1 MPTPSGSKVTRA
13 VRGTPSVFAHAIAFV
28 LGGSLAALVT
38 RRPQED
44 GPASAPLSLPAVT
57 TTEAD
62 ESEEPAMASW
72 EWAAEPAPQ
81 PAEFATEGPAWSP
94 NQVWE
99 RLSLDDPDDF
109 EPVPAMPIAP
119 VEDPTPSVAPAAE
132 PEGEPRPRLPHR
144 FAATAAMVTLFFAGA
159 AFSAGAG
166 DQVAS
171 MLDSTTTTEATA
183 DASSDSAAP
192 AADPA
197 AEPAAPAD
205 DPSTADASAAA
216 PAPEAAPEDDPAPAT
231 AGSSG
236 WSSSA
241 SSSSAGASASGSGR
255 GEAQSAP
262 SAGGAAKPPR
272 DWVQQQGVSRLKQAI
287 KTPPA
292 KLDPEASMPGTASVV
307 WLNRAMPDPTPAAK
321 RLTGAFAHDLT
332 KTSKKAG
339 ADWALVLGVLRASGA
354 EGKVPA
360 GHATLRGLALRLGN
374 LKANGKDDHEAVFA
388 LTGDSMLA
396 DKAVALS
403 HYDRAVGL
411 WALVHGLEAA
421 KPALTKRVLSDS
433 RIDIYV
439 GGREDLAAGLWALVH
454 GLEAAKPAL
463 TKRVLSDSRIDIYV
477 GGREDLANHKINV
490 RVIALMAYLAES
502 FGQVSVSCLE
512 AGHRLYAR
520 PGVVSAHMYG
530 LAVDVSVVGGTT
542 IQGHQEP
549 GGITEQAVR
558 DVLLLPSE
566 LQPKQ
571 VISLLGLG
579 GASFPLAN
587 HADHIH
593 VGY

>member
-1 MPTPSGSKVTRA
+1 VTRA
-13 VRGTPSVFAHAIAFV
+13 VRGTPSIFAHAIAFV

-44 GPASAPLSLPAVT
+44 RPASAPLSLPAAT
-57 TTEAD
+57 TIETD
-62 ESEEPAMASW
+62 EPEEPAMASW

-99 RLSLDDPDDF
+99 RMQLDDPDDF
-109 EPVPAMPIAP
+109 EPAPAMPIAP
-119 VEDPTPSVAPAAE
+119 VEDPTPSVAPTPE
-132 PEGEPRPRLPHR
+132 PVDEPRPRLPHR

-171 MLDSTTTTEATA
+171 LLDTTTTTEATA
-183 DASSDSAAP
+183 AASSDSAAP

-197 AEPAAPAD
+197 AEPAAPASD
-205 DPSTADASAAA
+205 SSAADASAAA
-216 PAPEAAPEDDPAPAT
+216 PAPEAAPADDPAPAS

-241 SSSSAGASASGSGR
+241 SSSSAGASASGSGS
-255 GEAQSAP
+255 GAPQAAP
-262 SAGGAAKPPR
+262 SAGGATKPPK
-272 DWVQQQGVSRLKQAI
+272 DWQQQGVSRLKQAI
-287 KTPPA
+287 KAPPA
-292 KLDPEASMPGTASVV
+292 KLDAEASMPGMSSVV

-321 RLTGAFAHDLT
+321 RLTDAFAHDLT
-332 KTSKKAG
+332 MTSKKAG

-360 GHATLRGLALRLGN
+360 GHATLRGLGLRLAN

-396 DKAVALS
+396 DKAVALAN
-403 HYDRAVGL
+403 YDRAVGQ
-411 WALVHGLEAA
+411 
-421 KPALTKRVLSDS
+421 
-433 RIDIYV
+433 
-439 GGREDLAAGLWALVH
+439 WALVH

-477 GGREDLANHKINV
+477 GGREDLANNKINV
-490 RVIALMAYLAES
+490 RVIALMAYMAET
-502 FGQVSVSCLE
+502 FNQVTVSCLLT
-512 AGHRLYAR
+512 GHRLFAR

-530 LAVDVSVVGGTT
+530 LAVDFSAVGGTT
-542 IQGHQEP
+542 IQGNQEP

-579 GASFPLAN
+579 GASFPLPN

>member
-13 VRGTPSVFAHAIAFV
+13 VRETPSVFAHAIAFV

-38 RRPQED
+38 RRPHEHT
-44 GPASAPLSLPAVT
+44 PASAPLSVPAAT
-57 TTEAD
+57 TIEAD
-62 ESEEPAMASW
+62 DPEEPAMASW

-81 PAEFATEGPAWSP
+81 PAEFATDGPAWSP
-94 NQVWE
+94 NRVWE
-99 RLSLDDPDDF
+99 RLALEDPDDF
-109 EPVPAMPIAP
+109 EPAPALPIAP
-119 VEDPTPSVAPAAE
+119 VEDPTPSVAPAAKSDD
-132 PEGEPRPRLPHR
+132 EPRRRLPRR

-171 MLDSTTTTEATA
+171 MLDTTTTEATA

-197 AEPAAPAD
+197 EEPAAPAA
-205 DPSTADASAAA
+205 DPSAADASAEA
-216 PAPEAAPEDDPAPAT
+216 PAPEASFEDPAPAS

-241 SSSSAGASASGSGR
+241 SSPSSGASASGSGS
-255 GEAQSAP
+255 GAAGSGS
-262 SAGGAAKPPR
+262 SAGSRAKPR
-272 DWVQQQGVSRLKQAI
+272 QDWVQQQGVSRLKQAI
-287 KTPPA
+287 KMPPA
-292 KLDPEASMPGTASVV
+292 KLDPEASMPGTSSVV

-321 RLTGAFAHDLT
+321 RLTGRFARDLT
-332 KTSKKAG
+332 VTSKKAG

-360 GHATLRGLALRLGN
+360 GHATLRGLALRLAN
-374 LKANGKDDHEAVFA
+374 LKANGKNGHEAVFA

-396 DKAVALS
+396 DEAMALS
-403 HYDRAVGL
+403 HYNRAVGL

-421 KPALTKRVLSDS
+421 KPAM
-433 RIDIYV
+433 
-439 GGREDLAAGLWALVH
+439 
-454 GLEAAKPAL
+454 

-477 GGREDLANHKINV
+477 GGREDLANKKVNV
-490 RVIALMAYLAES
+490 RVIALMAYFAES
-502 FGQVSVSCLE
+502 FGQVTVSCLE
-512 AGHRLYAR
+512 SGHSLFAR

-530 LAVDVSVVGGTT
+530 LALDVSAVGGTT
-542 IQGHQEP
+542 IAGNQEP

>member
-1 MPTPSGSKVTRA
+1 MTRA
-13 VRGTPSVFAHAIAFV
+13 VSGTPSVFAHVIAFV

-44 GPASAPLSLPAVT
+44 VHVSAPPSLPAAT
-57 TTEAD
+57 TIEAD
-62 ESEEPAMASW
+62 EPEEPAVSSW

-81 PAEFATEGPAWSP
+81 PAEFATESPAWSP

-99 RLSLDDPDDF
+99 RLSVEDPDDF
-109 EPVPAMPIAP
+109 EPAPAKPIAP
-119 VEDPTPSVAPAAE
+119 TEDPTPSVAPAPE
-132 PEGEPRPRLPHR
+132 PEDEPRPRLPHR

-171 MLDSTTTTEATA
+171 MLDTDTTTVATA
-183 DASSDSAAP
+183 DAPSESAAP

-197 AEPAAPAD
+197 AEPAAPAA
-205 DPSTADASAAA
+205 DPSAADASTAA
-216 PAPEAAPEDDPAPAT
+216 PAPEAESEDPAPAS
-231 AGSSG
+231 AGTSG
-236 WSSSA
+236 WHSADSSA
-241 SSSSAGASASGSGR
+241 SPSSSGASASGS
-255 GEAQSAP
+255 AS
-262 SAGGAAKPPR
+262 GAAASASSGSSGANPPQG
-272 DWVQQQGVSRLKQAI
+272 WVQQRAVSRLKQAI

-292 KLDPEASMPGTASVV
+292 KLDPEASIPGTASVV

-321 RLTGAFAHDLT
+321 RLTNRFAHDLT
-332 KTSKKAG
+332 VTSKKAG

-411 WALVHGLEAA
+411 WALVHGLQAA

-439 GGREDLAAGLWALVH
+439 GGREDLAA
-454 GLEAAKPAL
+454 
-463 TKRVLSDSRIDIYV
+463 
-477 GGREDLANHKINV
+477 NKINV

-512 AGHRLYAR
+512 SGHRLFAR

-530 LAVDVSVVGGTT
+530 LALDVSAVGGTT

-579 GASFPLAN
+579 GASFPLPN

>member
-1 MPTPSGSKVTRA
+1 MTRA
-13 VRGTPSVFAHAIAFV
+13 VRGTPSIFAHAIAFV

-38 RRPQED
+38 RRPQD
-44 GPASAPLSLPAVT
+44 DRPASAPLSLPAAT
-57 TTEAD
+57 AIEAD
-62 ESEEPAMASW
+62 EPEEPAVASW

-81 PAEFATEGPAWSP
+81 PAEFATESPAWSP

-99 RLSLDDPDDF
+99 RMQLDDPDDF
-109 EPVPAMPIAP
+109 EPAPAMPIAP
-119 VEDPTPSVAPAAE
+119 VEDPTPSVAPAPE
-132 PEGEPRPRLPHR
+132 PEDEPRPRLPHR

-171 MLDSTTTTEATA
+171 MLDTTTTTEATA
-183 DASSDSAAP
+183 AASSDSAAP

-197 AEPAAPAD
+197 AEPAAPASD
-205 DPSTADASAAA
+205 SSAADASAAA
-216 PAPEAAPEDDPAPAT
+216 PAPEAAPADDPAPAS

-241 SSSSAGASASGSGR
+241 SSSSAGASASGSGS
-255 GEAQSAP
+255 GAAQAAS
-262 SAGGAAKPPR
+262 SAGGATKPPS

-292 KLDPEASMPGTASVV
+292 RLDPEASMPGMSSVI

-321 RLTGAFAHDLT
+321 RLTDAFAHDLT
-332 KTSKKAG
+332 MTSKRSG

-360 GHATLRGLALRLGN
+360 GHATLRGLGLRLAN

-396 DKAVALS
+396 DKAVALAN
-403 HYDRAVGL
+403 YDRAVGQ
-411 WALVHGLEAA
+411 
-421 KPALTKRVLSDS
+421 
-433 RIDIYV
+433 
-439 GGREDLAAGLWALVH
+439 WALVH

-477 GGREDLANHKINV
+477 GGREDLANNKINV
-490 RVIALMAYLAES
+490 RVIALMAYMAET
-502 FGQVSVSCLE
+502 FNQVTVSCLLT
-512 AGHRLYAR
+512 GHRLYAR

-530 LAVDVSVVGGTT
+530 HAVDFSAVGGTT
-542 IQGHQEP
+542 IQGNQEP

-579 GASFPLAN
+579 GASFPLPN

>member
-1 MPTPSGSKVTRA
+1 MPTSSGSKVTRA

-44 GPASAPLSLPAVT
+44 GPASAPLSLPAAT

-62 ESEEPAMASW
+62 EPEEPAMASW

-99 RLSLDDPDDF
+99 RLSLEDPDDF
-109 EPVPAMPIAP
+109 EQAPAMPIAP
-119 VEDPTPSVAPAAE
+119 VEDPTPSVAPAPE
-132 PEGEPRPRLPHR
+132 PEDEPRPRLPHR

-171 MLDSTTTTEATA
+171 MLDSTTSTEATA
-183 DASSDSAAP
+183 DAASASAAP

-205 DPSTADASAAA
+205 DAAAPAADEGAAA
-216 PAPEAAPEDDPAPAT
+216 PAPEAAPEDDPAPQS

-241 SSSSAGASASGSGR
+241 SSSSAGASASGSSSGAV
-255 GEAQSAP
+255 ESAP
-262 SAGGAAKPPR
+262 SAGGQAKPVR

-321 RLTGAFAHDLT
+321 RLTGAFAHELT

-374 LKANGKDDHEAVFA
+374 LKANGKNDHEAVFA

-403 HYDRAVGL
+403 HYDRAVGQ
-411 WALVHGLEAA
+411 WALVHGLQAA

-439 GGREDLAAGLWALVH
+439 GGREDLASG
-454 GLEAAKPAL
+454 
-463 TKRVLSDSRIDIYV
+463 
-477 GGREDLANHKINV
+477 KINV
-490 RVIALMAYLAES
+490 RVIALMAYMAET
-502 FGQVSVSCLE
+502 FNQVTVSCLLT
-512 AGHRLYAR
+512 GHRLFAR

-530 LAVDVSVVGGTT
+530 LAVDFSAVGGMT
-542 IQGHQEP
+542 IQGNQEP
-549 GGITEQAVR
+549 GGVTEQAVR

-579 GASFPLAN
+579 GASFPLPN

>member
-1 MPTPSGSKVTRA
+1 MTRA
-13 VRGTPSVFAHAIAFV
+13 VSGTPSVFAHAIAFV

-44 GPASAPLSLPAVT
+44 VPASTPLSLPAAT
-57 TTEAD
+57 TVEAD
-62 ESEEPAMASW
+62 EPEEPAVTSW

-94 NQVWE
+94 NEVWE
-99 RLSLDDPDDF
+99 RLSVEDPDDF
-109 EPVPAMPIAP
+109 EPAPAMPIAP
-119 VEDPTPSVAPAAE
+119 AEDPTPSVAPAVK
-132 PEGEPRPRLPHR
+132 PEDERRTRLPHR

-171 MLDSTTTTEATA
+171 MLDTDTTTVATA
-183 DASSDSAAP
+183 DAASDSAAS

-197 AEPAAPAD
+197 AEPAAPAV
-205 DPSTADASAAA
+205 DPSAADASAAA
-216 PAPEAAPEDDPAPAT
+216 PAPEAAPAEDEPAPASM
-231 AGSSG
+231 GSSG
-236 WSSSA
+236 LHSASSSA
-241 SSSSAGASASGSGR
+241 SPSSSGASASSSGSGAA
-255 GEAQSAP
+255 ESAS
-262 SAGGAAKPPR
+262 SASSGANRPQG
-272 DWVQQQGVSRLKQAI
+272 WVQQQAVSRLKQAI
-287 KTPPA
+287 KAPPA

-321 RLTGAFAHDLT
+321 RLTDRFAHDLT
-332 KTSKKAG
+332 VTSKKAG

-421 KPALTKRVLSDS
+421 KPALTKRVLADS

-439 GGREDLAAGLWALVH
+439 GGREDLAA
-454 GLEAAKPAL
+454 
-463 TKRVLSDSRIDIYV
+463 
-477 GGREDLANHKINV
+477 NKINV
-490 RVIALMAYLAES
+490 RVIALMAYMADT
-502 FGQVSVSCLE
+502 FNQVTVSCLLT
-512 AGHRLYAR
+512 GHRLFAR

-530 LAVDVSVVGGTT
+530 LAVDFAAVGGAT
-542 IQGHQEP
+542 IEGNQEP

-558 DVLLLPSE
+558 DILMLPSE

-579 GASFPLAN
+579 GASFPLPN